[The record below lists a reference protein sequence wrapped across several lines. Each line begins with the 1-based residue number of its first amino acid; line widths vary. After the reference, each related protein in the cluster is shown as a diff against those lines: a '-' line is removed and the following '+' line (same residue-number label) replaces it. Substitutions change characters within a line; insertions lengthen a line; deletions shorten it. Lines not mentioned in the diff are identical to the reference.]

1 MIRCRFLAH
10 GQLPVQHRQMIL
22 AIRHRQLLHHEW
34 HIIVRQKCRPSCQR
48 HLGSLHARQ
57 CAASR
62 RAYTNTFHILLSF
75 SLAKVHRKTENTIQ
89 SYQFSFK
96 IAEDLSF
103 IRLFTAVSQFLVE
116 IHHLAHGGDIP
127 FELPAVE
134 GRALAVHPTEFLEFL
149 AECVVVN
156 PAVLVK

>member
-1 MIRCRFLAH
+1 
-10 GQLPVQHRQMIL
+10 
-22 AIRHRQLLHHEW
+22 
-34 HIIVRQKCRPSCQR
+34 
-48 HLGSLHARQ
+48 LHARQ

-96 IAEDLSF
+96 IAADLSF
-103 IRLFTAVSQFLVE
+103 IRLFTAVSQFLVCF
-116 IHHLAHGGDIP
+116 HHLAHGGDIP
-127 FELPAVE
+127 FELPSVE
-134 GRALAVHPTEFLEFL
+134 GRALTIHPAEFLKFQ

-156 PAVLVK
+156 LSLLIPLSTPVNRGYGVSQGVSTIIGYSML